1 MVAGPG
7 PDLPNREADMIRDWP
22 VWAKLCSTCLVVALA
37 LSFARPSSD
46 LTRGLD
52 RRQFMAEC
60 VTARGTSDLIVRGCA
75 QDFPRFEAMK
85 AHGWR
90 VTP

>member
-1 MVAGPG
+1 
-7 PDLPNREADMIRDWP
+7 MIRDWP
-22 VWAKLCSTCLVVALA
+22 VWMKLGSTCLVVALA
-37 LSFARPSSD
+37 LIFARPSSD

-60 VTARGTSDLIVRGCA
+60 VTARGTSDQVVHGCA
-75 QDFPRFEAMK
+75 DDFPRFEALK
-85 AHGWR
+85 ARDWR